1 MVLTVS
7 VSYVFAQ
14 VVITG
19 LTKQKLGDTFA
30 GLKNVTL
37 ATSNGLVYS
46 WGQNLLP
53 AKHYK
58 RSQLQHLASAA
69 AAAAQAA
76 SSTATP
82 AKQALSASLA
92 GTALPVSSLIA
103 CEENS
108 KFLSSRSEAR
118 AFSVTARL
126 TLSVDDAAV
135 RTRTPVERRE
145 KELGEVTQDLIALSL
160 ADSQRD
166 WAYYQGQGSSAI
178 DWQAVSNIART
189 SPGPSTLCSTS
200 Y

>member
-1 MVLTVS
+1 
-7 VSYVFAQ
+7 VFAQ

-58 RSQLQHLASAA
+58 RSQLQHLATAA

-76 SSTATP
+76 NSATTP
-82 AKQALSASLA
+82 AKQALAASLA
-92 GTALPVSSLIA
+92 GAALPVSSLVA

-108 KFLSSRSEAR
+108 KSACTQCGTLDVPVHLTM
-118 AFSVTARL
+118 SV
-126 TLSVDDAAV
+126 
-135 RTRTPVERRE
+135 P
-145 KELGEVTQDLIALSL
+145 
-160 ADSQRD
+160 
-166 WAYYQGQGSSAI
+166 
-178 DWQAVSNIART
+178 AVST
-189 SPGPSTLCSTS
+189 S
-200 Y
+200 

>member
-1 MVLTVS
+1 VS
-7 VSYVFAQ
+7 AQ

-30 GLKNVTL
+30 SLKNVTL

-76 SSTATP
+76 NGTSTP
-82 AKQALSASLA
+82 AKQALAASLGGA
-92 GTALPVSSLIA
+92 ALPVSSLVA

-108 KFLSSRSEAR
+108 KWPLPLFRVCVRCHSPI
-118 AFSVTARL
+118 L
-126 TLSVDDAAV
+126 TPPLLTNVSAPAHHA
-135 RTRTPVERRE
+135 RTPRPQSAARR
-145 KELGEVTQDLIALSL
+145 S
-160 ADSQRD
+160 
-166 WAYYQGQGSSAI
+166 WA
-178 DWQAVSNIART
+178 R
-189 SPGPSTLCSTS
+189 
-200 Y
+200 